1 VFFIW
6 NSGNQEWGGVAHG
19 IRGIRGKNTGEK
31 SRTVKIEKS
40 GIPE

>member
-1 VFFIW
+1 MFFIW
-6 NSGNQEWGGVAHG
+6 NSGNQELGGVAHG
-19 IRGIRGKNTGEK
+19 IHGKCGKNTGEK